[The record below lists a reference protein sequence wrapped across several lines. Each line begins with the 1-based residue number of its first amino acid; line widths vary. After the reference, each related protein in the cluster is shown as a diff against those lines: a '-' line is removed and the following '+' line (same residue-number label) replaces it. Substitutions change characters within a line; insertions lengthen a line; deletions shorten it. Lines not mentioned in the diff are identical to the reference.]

1 MFFIMVKQDAN
12 NITNLIFT
20 PVVMISE
27 TRNFTV
33 IRLLYFQIII
43 TKFSHV
49 QTANKKSWIVFL
61 KKWTILSSTLVLV
74 ILFFVM
80 WLEEMI
86 CCLLLGNIVINTS
99 PNTEQSINH

>member
-1 MFFIMVKQDAN
+1 MVKQDAN

-49 QTANKKSWIVFL
+49 QTANKKSSIVL
-61 KKWTILSSTLVLV
+61 KKRTILSSTLVLV
-74 ILFFVM
+74 TLFFVM
-80 WLEEMI
+80 
-86 CCLLLGNIVINTS
+86 
-99 PNTEQSINH
+99 

>member
-49 QTANKKSWIVFL
+49 QTANKKSSIVL
-61 KKWTILSSTLVLV
+61 KKKDNFILNFSFSNFVLRDVIPFTLLV
-74 ILFFVM
+74 
-80 WLEEMI
+80 EK
-86 CCLLLGNIVINTS
+86 
-99 PNTEQSINH
+99 

>member
-33 IRLLYFQIII
+33 IRLLYFQIMESRNSV
-43 TKFSHV
+43 TYK
-49 QTANKKSWIVFL
+49 
-61 KKWTILSSTLVLV
+61 LV
-74 ILFFVM
+74 IKRA
-80 WLEEMI
+80 E
-86 CCLLLGNIVINTS
+86 
-99 PNTEQSINH
+99 